1 MSSEVLLDDEDTLLS
16 PRGIRWP
23 HLGFTA
29 LLAVLF
35 LTFLDNTVLS
45 AALETIFLDLHAT
58 IPDLQWIVGAY
69 ALSFAALM
77 LTAGSLGDTIGRR
90 KIMLMGIALFSA
102 GSLVCAL
109 ASTATMLVIGRIIM
123 GIGAA
128 GSEPSTLSMIRHI
141 YPDAKKRARAMG
153 SWVAVSGLA
162 LAMGPVIGATLVGL
176 WGWRSI
182 FYFNLAFGVAI
193 FVMVSASL
201 PETRRK
207 DRARLDFPGI
217 VLGASALGM
226 ATYATITG
234 ESQGYGSHT
243 VVTLYVVSIVVFL
256 AFLAAEALNKQPMLD
271 LTFFRNRDFSTT
283 TYIAF
288 ASNFSIFSIFFF
300 VALYLEVIAQAHPF
314 DLALD
319 FVPLLGGMMLASV
332 STGKWISSVG
342 PRLPMTLGSAL
353 AAVGIGITNLFIS
366 PTAGVNTIGWSM
378 CLTGVG
384 IGMLLVPVT
393 TSALSSVPKS
403 HSGVAASVI
412 NTSRQLGALFG
423 VSILGSIVNGQINQ
437 PSVGYVNALTNGLTY
452 ALNVSLALM
461 IASFIASL
469 TNKNQKFVL

>member
-1 MSSEVLLDDEDTLLS
+1 VTNDFEQDTLLS
-16 PRGIRWP
+16 PHGVRWP
-23 HLGFTA
+23 HLGFAA
-29 LLAVLF
+29 LLTVLF

-45 AALETIFLDLHAT
+45 AALENIFLELHAT
-58 IPDLQWIVGAY
+58 IPDLQWIVGSY
-69 ALSFAALM
+69 AMAFAALM
-77 LTAGSLGDTIGRR
+77 LTSGSIGDSIGRR
-90 KIMLMGIALFSA
+90 KIMLLGIAMFCA
-102 GSLVCAL
+102 GSLVCAI
-109 ASTATMLVIGRIIM
+109 ATTPTVLVVGRIIM

-128 GSEPSTLSMIRHI
+128 GSEPATLSMIRHI
-141 YPDAKKRARAMG
+141 YPDAAKRARAMG
-153 SWVAVSGLA
+153 AWVAVSGLA

-182 FYFNLAFGVAI
+182 FYFNLIFGGLVFVA
-193 FVMVSASL
+193 VSSSL
-201 PETRRK
+201 PETRRAV
-207 DRARLDFPGI
+207 RAKLDLPGI
-217 VLGASALGM
+217 VLGSSALAM

-234 ESQGYGSHT
+234 ESQGYGSST
-243 VVTLYVVSIVVFL
+243 VITLYVVSCVVLL
-256 AFLAAEALNKQPMLD
+256 AFITAEAIVKEPMLD
-271 LTFFRNRDFSTT
+271 LKFFRNRDFSTT

-300 VALYLEVIAQAHPF
+300 VALYLEVVAQAKPF

-319 FVPLLGGMMLASV
+319 FTPLLGGMMFTSV
-332 STGKWISSVG
+332 ATGKWISKVG
-342 PRLPMTLGSAL
+342 PRLPMTLGTAL

-452 ALNVSLALM
+452 ALNVSLGLM
-461 IASFIASL
+461 LVSFIASF
-469 TNKNQKFVL
+469 TNKNTKFEY